1 MPRFSANLTLLFAEL
16 PFLERFAAA
25 AAAGFHAVEFQ
36 FPYDFEIGEL
46 KARIRRYQL
55 EVDLFN
61 LPAGDLAAGERGVAV
76 IPARKEEF
84 RRGVHRALRY
94 AAALG
99 TRKVNCL
106 LGLRD
111 DGIGYETQYRCAI
124 ENLRW
129 AAARAAEAGLCLLV
143 EQLNPIES
151 PRFFLDGLPLAE
163 RILVDVGSVDLR
175 LQFDVYHVQRT
186 QGNVVDSL
194 RRLIDKVGHVQ
205 IADFPGRGE
214 PGTGELNYQYILT
227 ELDRLGYSGRVGLEY
242 RPTRSVSDSFHWISE
257 YGWSIGG

>member
-1 MPRFSANLTLLFAEL
+1 MPRFSANLTLLFTEL
-16 PFLERFAAA
+16 PFLERFGAA
-25 AAAGFHAVEFQ
+25 AAAGFRAVEFQ
-36 FPYDFEIGEL
+36 FPYDFEIDEL
-46 KARIRRYQL
+46 KARIQRYQL

-61 LPAGDLAAGERGVAV
+61 LPAGDLAVGERGVAV
-76 IPARKEEF
+76 IPARREEF

-111 DGIGYETQYRCAI
+111 DGIGHETQYQCAI

-129 AAARAAEAGLCLLV
+129 AAARAAEAGLRLLM

-151 PRFFLDGLPLAE
+151 PKFFLDGLPLAE
-163 RILVDVGSVDLR
+163 RILADVQSVDLR

-186 QGNVVDSL
+186 QGNVVDTL
-194 RRLIDKVGHVQ
+194 RRLIDQVGHVQ
-205 IADFPGRGE
+205 IADSPGRGE
-214 PGTGELNYQYILT
+214 PGTGELNYRYILT

-242 RPTRSVSDSFHWISE
+242 RPTRSVNDSFHWISE
-257 YGWSIGG
+257 YGWSTGG